1 MGKPGAAMS
10 LLCRLIGHDSIRGRN
25 AQGVRVFVCRRCNHS
40 EPIINR
46 EGQVFV
52 PRELRYQPQDQDR
65 ERAK

>member
-1 MGKPGAAMS
+1 MTW
-10 LLCRLIGHDSIRGRN
+10 LCRFIGHDSIRGRD
-25 AQGVRVFVCRRCNHS
+25 AQGVRVFICRRCNHS

-52 PRELRYQPQDQDR
+52 PREPYQAPDEDR